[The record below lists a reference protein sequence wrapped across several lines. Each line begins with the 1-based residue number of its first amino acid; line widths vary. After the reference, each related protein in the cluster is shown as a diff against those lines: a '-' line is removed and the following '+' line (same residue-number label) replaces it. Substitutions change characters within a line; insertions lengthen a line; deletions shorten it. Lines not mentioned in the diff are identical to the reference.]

1 MHGNYNVGYGRVALH
16 LRTLT
21 CIHQMICASITFV
34 NNMDSYHSPHVISQH
49 LPPSRRSPMVYRVT
63 LSSAFIDCL
72 LQTDAGPWW
81 TLQGLSLIKSQTATS
96 TLLQIINGLG
106 RRRVFPVSTVQPAI
120 IPSAEDR
127 SPGAFS
133 SHCLA
138 LLLSFAPSRMVSA
151 TYLGSQDHVYNLR
164 QHASSQ
170 CLRLSRPSAA
180 SADL

>member
-1 MHGNYNVGYGRVALH
+1 MKKSMHGNYNVGYGRVALH

-49 LPPSRRSPMVYRVT
+49 LPPSRRSSMVYRVT

-96 TLLQIINGLG
+96 TLIQ
-106 RRRVFPVSTVQPAI
+106 SSMA
-120 IPSAEDR
+120 SAGVE
-127 SPGAFS
+127 S
-133 SHCLA
+133 SRC
-138 LLLSFAPSRMVSA
+138 
-151 TYLGSQDHVYNLR
+151 
-164 QHASSQ
+164 
-170 CLRLSRPSAA
+170 RLSSLPSFRPLKTAVLVPSHRTVWP
-180 SADL
+180 SCSPSPLPEWSPLPI